1 MEAKERSRFV
11 MATTA
16 IGTLIG
22 SGGRQ
27 IMSIALVYSCLFNLY
42 TLCNYVD
49 TIYLYLDI
57 YIYICVCVCGG
68 RERERER
75 ERETEKVRVSPTAAR
90 PMKLEHTQAT
100 VTQDNPQ

>member
-57 YIYICVCVCGG
+57 YIYMCVCVEGG

-75 ERETEKVRVSPTAAR
+75 QKR
-90 PMKLEHTQAT
+90 
-100 VTQDNPQ
+100 